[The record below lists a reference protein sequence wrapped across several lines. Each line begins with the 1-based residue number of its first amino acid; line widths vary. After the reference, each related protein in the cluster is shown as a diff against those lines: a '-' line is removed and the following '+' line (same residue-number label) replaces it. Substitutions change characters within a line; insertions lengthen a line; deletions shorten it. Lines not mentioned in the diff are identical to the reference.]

1 MVPLHVR
8 RCFAGLLP
16 VQLAHL
22 LIDLAKGPVFPP
34 PPAPRRSRAKVAV
47 VAVPQVAKP
56 KHRPTAAS
64 KVFGIARPGKPAR
77 KFVRGVPVLASHDY
91 DRILARSGSR
101 YVESG
106 SALAASYGKS
116 ESWVKQIRRVHGS

>member
-22 LIDLAKGPVFPP
+22 VVDLAKGPVFPP

-47 VAVPQVAKP
+47 VEVPRAVKP
-56 KHRPTAAS
+56 KHKPTAAS
-64 KVFGIARPGKPAR
+64 KVFGIARVKPLKKSVKVAL
-77 KFVRGVPVLASHDY
+77 VLTANDY
-91 DRILARSGSR
+91 DRILARVGSR
-101 YVESG
+101 YAETG

-116 ESWVKQIRRVHGS
+116 ESWVKQIRRVHGV